1 MSNTKNGIGYIILLA
16 PFIFICH
23 FLEEAPGFVS
33 WFNEHVSRGINSR
46 LFWNVNI
53 SALAITII
61 VVLIELISPSVVSA
75 SLVIL
80 WLSFLMLANAIF
92 HITGSMLD
100 KAYMPGLITA
110 IILYIPFYFLI
121 IRNIIRRHRM
131 KLPVLV
137 SIAFLGALPMLIHG
151 YMILFLGSR
160 LF

>member
-1 MSNTKNGIGYIILLA
+1 MSNRKKGIGYVILLA

-23 FLEEAPGFVS
+23 FLEEAPGFVT
-33 WFNEHVSRGINSR
+33 WFNEHVSKGINSR
-46 LFWNVNI
+46 LFWDVNL
-53 SALAITII
+53 SALVITII
-61 VVLIELISPSVVSA
+61 VVLIELISASVISA

-110 IILYIPFYFLI
+110 IVLYIPFYFLI
-121 IRNIIRRHRM
+121 IRNIIVRGIV
-131 KLPVLV
+131 KIPVLV
-137 SIAFLGALPMLIHG
+137 SIAFLGAVPMLIHG